1 MKKTKRILSIDLLR
15 IIAIL
20 SVVMIHTTMT
30 FDDYD
35 ITSSSYFIGN
45 IFNGLSRAGVPLF
58 LMISGALLLKED
70 RKYSVKQVFQKYV
83 LSIVI
88 IFASWSFVYA
98 LQDVIRDIIGGKG
111 LHFYHYIRAFIL
123 GEFHMWYIYMLVGI
137 YLTLPLLQLFVKKE
151 NAQKIRYLIIIS
163 LVFNFLPS
171 LISVASNI
179 LSPLAFINTPIYRV
193 SFEFVGPYITYLLT
207 GYYIYNF
214 EIKHKHLI
222 YVISI
227 ISVLLNIALV
237 QITNDVSDAYAPK
250 NLLVFLYATGI
261 FIFINDKYKRV
272 HNNKILSSLS
282 DLSFGIYISHILML
296 SLVDYILPTNEI
308 TVYYIVIRYIL
319 IMAFSIILC
328 FVMSKIPLI
337 KKLIRC

>member
-1 MKKTKRILSIDLLR
+1 MEKTRRILSIDLLR

-20 SVVMIHTTMT
+20 SVVMIHTTMA
-30 FDDYD
+30 FEDYD
-35 ITSSSYFIGN
+35 ATSSSYFIGN
-45 IFNGLSRAGVPLF
+45 IFNGVSRAGVPLF

-83 LSIVI
+83 LSIVV

-111 LHFYHYIRAFIL
+111 LHFYHYIRDFIL
-123 GEFHMWYIYMLVGI
+123 GKYHMWYIYMLVGI

-151 NAQKIRYLIIIS
+151 NAQKIKYLIIIS

-179 LSPLAFINTPIYRV
+179 LRPLSFINTPIYRV

-227 ISVLLNIALV
+227 ISVVSDILLV
-237 QITNDVSDAYAPK
+237 QMTNDVSDAYTPK
-250 NLLVFLYATGI
+250 NLFVFIYTIGI
-261 FIFINDKYKRV
+261 FIFINEKFKRP
-272 HNNKILSSLS
+272 HDSKIISTISE
-282 DLSFGIYISHILML
+282 LSFGIYISHVLML
-296 SLVDYILPTNEI
+296 SLVDYILPTNGI

-319 IMAFSIILC
+319 VMAFSIILC